1 MTRASGRRLRSV
13 PARRTEDQELT
24 GILNEMP
31 DLEVLCR
38 TGWHRWALDEVMPGE
53 SWPDSVR
60 AWPGRRGAF
69 RIEEPCVKCG
79 LTWRITDTLPGG
91 RMDPFA
97 VTRIVYD
104 REWVTIP
111 QGFKRGKR
119 RIRQELYRRRGDEQ
133 TAAQVEEAAARTAV
147 EEAVAAEAVTAPA
160 PAPVKFSGA
169 S

>member
-1 MTRASGRRLRSV
+1 MARASSRRLRSV
-13 PARRTEDQELT
+13 PPRRTEDQELT

-53 SWPDSVR
+53 SWPDVVR
-60 AWPGRRGAF
+60 AWPQRRGVF

-79 LTWRITDTLPGG
+79 LAWRITDTLPGG

-97 VTRIVYD
+97 VSRIAYD

-111 QGFKRGKR
+111 QGYKRGKR
-119 RIRQELYRRRGDEQ
+119 RIRQELYRRRGEEQ
-133 TAAQVEEAAARTAV
+133 TTAQVEAAAARTAAE
-147 EEAVAAEAVTAPA
+147 EEAVAQAAAPA
-160 PAPVKFSGA
+160 VKFSGA

>member
-1 MTRASGRRLRSV
+1 MARAGGRRLRSV

-24 GILNEMP
+24 VVLNEMP
-31 DLEVLCR
+31 DGEVRCR
-38 TGWHRWALDEVMPGE
+38 AAWHQWALDDVMPGE

-60 AWPGRRGAF
+60 AWPQRRGVF

-79 LTWRITDTLPGG
+79 LAWRITDTLSGG

-97 VTRIVYD
+97 TSRIDYD
-104 REWVTIP
+104 REWVSIP

-119 RIRQELYRRRGDEQ
+119 RIRQELYRRRGVDNTAEQ
-133 TAAQVEEAAARTAV
+133 LRM
-147 EEAVAAEAVTAPA
+147 AAERTEADEVSVEQAIRTAPA
-160 PAPVKFSGA
+160 ATFSGA

>member
-1 MTRASGRRLRSV
+1 MARASGRRLRSV
-13 PARRTEDQELT
+13 PVRRTEDQELT

-53 SWPDSVR
+53 SWPDVVR
-60 AWPGRRGAF
+60 AWPQRRGVF

-79 LTWRITDTLPGG
+79 LAWRITDTLAGG
-91 RMDPFA
+91 TMDPFA
-97 VTRIVYD
+97 VSRIVYD

-111 QGFKRGKR
+111 QGYKRGKR
-119 RIRQELYRRRGDEQ
+119 RIRQELYRRRGADD
-133 TAAQVEEAAARTAV
+133 TAAQLERAAARTAAD
-147 EEAVAAEAVTAPA
+147 EEAAAPA
-160 PAPVKFSGA
+160 APVLKFSGA

>member
-1 MTRASGRRLRSV
+1 MARASGRRRLSSV

-53 SWPDSVR
+53 SWPDVVR
-60 AWPGRRGAF
+60 AWPQRRGVF

-79 LTWRITDTLPGG
+79 LAWRITDTLAGG

-97 VTRIVYD
+97 TSRIVYD
-104 REWVTIP
+104 REWVAIP
-111 QGFKRGKR
+111 QGYKRGKR
-119 RIRQELYRRRGDEQ
+119 RIRQELYRRRGADN
-133 TAAQVEEAAARTAV
+133 TAAQLELAAARTAAD
-147 EEAVAAEAVTAPA
+147 EEVVVQA
-160 PAPVKFSGA
+160 PAPVKFSG
-169 S
+169 SVS